1 MALCKSDKD
10 CLRNRKTS
18 PFWCADVLAFVQ
30 RNEATIV
37 RLLTVSDRLSG
48 EGMIAMCHHVR
59 ACLHGGVFTL
69 LPLSVREDNT
79 MREPEWLSGY
89 VPTSWSPFSGMK
101 PPLSGY

>member
-10 CLRNRKTS
+10 CLRNRETF
-18 PFWCADVLAFVQ
+18 PFWCADVLVFVQ
-30 RNEATIV
+30 RNEAAIV

-48 EGMIAMCHHVR
+48 EGMIAMYHHVR
-59 ACLHGGVFTL
+59 AGFQGGVFTL

-89 VPTSWSPFSGMK
+89 VPSYWSLFSGMK
-101 PPLSGY
+101 PR